1 MPATTGRYATY
12 SPGTLTSRVNH
23 RCRWL
28 LRSVVRIAGRGRLD
42 ERDNGGGYTLHREWG
57 HWTLRPVTGWRSLRW
72 ITPAPHATRAIPG
85 HDRDAACIWGMKALD
100 LD

>member
-12 SPGTLTSRVNH
+12 NAGTLTSRAAH

-28 LRSVVRIAGRGRLD
+28 LRTVVRIAGRGRLD

-57 HWTLRPVTGWRSLRW
+57 YWTLRPVTGWRSLRW

-85 HDRDAACIWGMKALD
+85 HDRDAAGDWGMRAHNLG
-100 LD
+100 